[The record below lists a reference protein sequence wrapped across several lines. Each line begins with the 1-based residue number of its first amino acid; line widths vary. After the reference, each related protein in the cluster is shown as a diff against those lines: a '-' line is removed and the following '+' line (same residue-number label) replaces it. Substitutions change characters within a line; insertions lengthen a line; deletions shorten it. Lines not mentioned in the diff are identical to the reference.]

1 MAQKPEFLRVG
12 RGPACAELQLPG
24 TEFWMQRRSAKNRHS
39 NTRTHAETKI
49 CELGGRKS
57 RQKRPIWRRS
67 GNVRF
72 ARDGW
77 WRCYERVSATQFP
90 AIRENNR
97 EFCEIGVRGAGPA
110 NYFHENSK
118 SCRQIPCFAEQGIC
132 KQQGILSN
140 GSGNSGLKRELPF
153 LSALSADEPFEGVIE
168 PRPVGLS

>member
-1 MAQKPEFLRVG
+1 VVADAV
-12 RGPACAELQLPG
+12 
-24 TEFWMQRRSAKNRHS
+24 
-39 NTRTHAETKI
+39 
-49 CELGGRKS
+49 
-57 RQKRPIWRRS
+57 
-67 GNVRF
+67 
-72 ARDGW
+72 
-77 WRCYERVSATQFP
+77 CYERVSATQFP

-97 EFCEIGVRGAGPA
+97 EFCEIAVRGAGPA

-168 PRPVGLS
+168 PRPVVAGLVGTQ